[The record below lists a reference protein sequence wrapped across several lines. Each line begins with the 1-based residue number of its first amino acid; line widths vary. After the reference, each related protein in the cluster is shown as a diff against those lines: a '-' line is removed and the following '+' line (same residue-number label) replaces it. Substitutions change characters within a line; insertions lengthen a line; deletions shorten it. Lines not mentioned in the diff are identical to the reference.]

1 MPENPKQNPKQNSIS
16 DIKEKV
22 SNLSK
27 ERKWAMSCYIPVFN
41 IVICILASIRMIH
54 DKFVLYHA
62 RQGLVLFGFW
72 IVTLLVSLVF
82 GTISLMLLGIVLM
95 LHVVCLISAFKMKT
109 TAIPLISDLVNKI
122 PEDYIFKKLTGKVPE
137 KDSDSEVEKNTENQE
152 VNKNTTDTTDTKIDK
167 PNQ

>member
-1 MPENPKQNPKQNSIS
+1 MPENPKQNSIS
-16 DIKEKV
+16 DVKEKV

-72 IVTLLVSLVF
+72 IVTLFISLVF

-95 LHVVCLISAFKMKT
+95 LHVICLIHAYKMKT
-109 TAIPLISDLVNKI
+109 TAIPLVADLVNKI
-122 PEDYIFKKLTGKVPE
+122 PEDYIFKKLTGKAPE
-137 KDSDSEVEKNTENQE
+137 KDSDTELGKNPENQE
-152 VNKNTTDTTDTKIDK
+152 VNKNTSNTKDTKTETL
-167 PNQ
+167 NE